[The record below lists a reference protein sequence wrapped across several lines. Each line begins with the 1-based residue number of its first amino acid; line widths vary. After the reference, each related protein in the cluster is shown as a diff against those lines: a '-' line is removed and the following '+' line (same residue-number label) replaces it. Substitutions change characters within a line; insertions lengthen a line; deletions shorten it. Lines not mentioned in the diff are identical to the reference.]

1 MATATADTILARSPS
16 RLLTAAS
23 GPGGGAIAIAPTS
36 ATTAKCGADFLFP
49 ITKDLDLF
57 YYHLDIL
64 TVSYRSTLAN
74 PTLSCWCGGQD
85 GEAAVQKLS
94 TSNASPFNGSA
105 RLQLNF
111 SSNAPCWFELTSES
125 GDCGDVSDTFLVLPN
140 QRPATGTSPI
150 VSISTPLPAPRRTTT
165 TTRRQK
171 HLQLRAETTS
181 TAPTTVV
188 SDPPEPQ
195 VGGDSLSPGAKAGI
209 GIGISLICVAIVAII
224 AMVFFRRRRKGQDTD
239 HLGAIIDHE
248 RGKGRKPEKRNAG
261 APSIVSARSD
271 EEALFPIQPVFDG
284 FPGSMGYE
292 DVRSL
297 HSLTSHSHSPTNGH
311 HSPTA
316 SHHNSYWSPP
326 QERSIERDEL
336 AAARL
341 KSQHNTAIPPV
352 ISYGP
357 NPVTPTL
364 PRPTPRVIEL
374 ERKTSP
380 HSSPDSIAAVPVVPI
395 IPIVPDFPEYPD
407 YTGYS
412 IPPPA
417 PTAVPSRPSS
427 IPEQLPQ
434 PHPSPPRHTVA
445 PNVVTSYGPNRVT
458 RTPLVASPTV
468 PPDENIASHRYQEQS
483 YHEQSY
489 HEPNY
494 PEQPPYQ
501 IPEIAEVSE
510 QNHDRHQHHERQ
522 FSWME
527 SPLLGAASPV
537 GGLPPYASEIEFQAM
552 TKGAIRNLPEPQAG
566 AELPPTKDGYYPE
579 FHATTQYELPG
590 AAPQDAPQ
598 LPFQVYSVQQDSGR
612 AGRPGGRT
620 QMVVDEQKVLMSD
633 LFSDADMKL
642 FMEQKAAAKAKR
654 LKEMEEAKARG
665 EEYDLGR
672 PMGEYRAT
680 AGWGR

>member
-1 MATATADTILARSPS
+1 MATATVDTILTKSLS
-16 RLLTAAS
+16 LLTAAS
-23 GPGGGAIAIAPTS
+23 GPGGGGAIAIAS
-36 ATTAKCGADFLFP
+36 ATTAKCGADFLLP
-49 ITKDLDLF
+49 RGLDLF

-85 GEAAVQKLS
+85 GKATVQKLS

-105 RLQLNF
+105 LVQLNF
-111 SSNAPCWFELTSES
+111 FSNTPCWFELTSES

-140 QRPATGTSPI
+140 QRPATGTSLI
-150 VSISTPLPAPRRTTT
+150 VSISTPSPAPRRTTT

-171 HLQLRAETTS
+171 HLHPRSETTS
-181 TAPTTVV
+181 TTPRTTI
-188 SDPPEPQ
+188 SKSAEPQ
-195 VGGDSLSPGAKAGI
+195 GGGDSLSPGAKAGI
-209 GIGISLICVAIVAII
+209 GIGISLICVAIVTIV
-224 AMVFFRRRRKGQDTD
+224 AMVFFRRRRRGHDPD

-261 APSIVSARSD
+261 VPSIASARSD
-271 EEALFPIQPVFDG
+271 EEALFPIQPVYDG

-297 HSLTSHSHSPTNGH
+297 HSLTSHSHSHSHSPTNGP
-311 HSPTA
+311 HSPTT

-326 QERSIERDEL
+326 QERSTERDEL

-341 KSQHNTAIPPV
+341 KSQNNTAIPPV

-380 HSSPDSIAAVPVVPI
+380 HSSPDSIAAVPVAPLL
-395 IPIVPDFPEYPD
+395 PIVPDFPEYPD

-412 IPPPA
+412 IPAPA
-417 PTAVPSRPSS
+417 PPAVPSRSSS
-427 IPEQLPQ
+427 IPEQLPR
-434 PHPSPPRHTVA
+434 PHPSPPRKSAA

-458 RTPLVASPTV
+458 PTPLVVSPTV
-468 PPDENIASHRYQEQS
+468 PPDENIINRRYQENS
-483 YHEQSY
+483 YQ
-489 HEPNY
+489 
-494 PEQPPYQ
+494 EQPYQ
-501 IPEIAEVSE
+501 VPGIAEVSE
-510 QNHDRHQHHERQ
+510 QNHDRHRHHERQ
-522 FSWME
+522 FSWEIE
-527 SPLLGAASPV
+527 SPLLGPSPL
-537 GGLPPYASEIEFQAM
+537 GGLPPYASATEYEAM
-552 TKGAIRNLPEPQAG
+552 EKGAIRNLPEPQAG
-566 AELPPTKDGYYPE
+566 VELPPTKDGYYHDNYE
-579 FHATTQYELPG
+579 TIEYELPG
-590 AAPQDAPQ
+590 AAPQNAPQ
-598 LPFQVYSVQQDSGR
+598 LPFQVYQVQQDSGR
-612 AGRPGGRT
+612 GGRPGGRT
-620 QMVVDEQKVLMSD
+620 QVVVDEQKVLMSD

-665 EEYDLGR
+665 EEYDLGQ
-672 PMGEYRAT
+672 PMGQQYQAT